1 MTTRIEL
8 FSPNPTYFNEDGA
21 PQFKAAAPVT
31 LSTGVDYIV
40 GLTSGPVLLWF
51 KHTGAAS
58 DADVISFY
66 NAFGRKADISQTFDN
81 AIYTRKFERQGWAD
95 VNGDLNFNVEVD
107 ATISLVAIKL

>member
-1 MTTRIEL
+1 MATRIDL
-8 FSPNPTYFNEDGA
+8 FVPNPTYYAEDGF
-21 PQFKAAAPVT
+21 PQFNPTNATP
-31 LSTGVDYIV
+31 LSPGVDYV
-40 GLTSGPVLLWF
+40 VDLTSGPVLLWF